1 MQAFWEWFVSP
12 AAGIIATW
20 VGGLG
25 TTAAVIVAL
34 WQSGRETRKQR
45 KDERM
50 SQARNVAAWI
60 ASDTLVPSNGD
71 TVKAGD
77 QQEVVHIKN
86 GSEVPIYTASVVLVS
101 LKGTK
106 AEHGEDVVYR
116 SPEMASLAVFSV
128 VPPGTYR
135 TTFALPPWANKK
147 EQRVGVEVA
156 FKDSAGRSWVR
167 RGNGELSFLGKKDP
181 RKGRV
186 FDGSGLQGDL
196 YRVEDS

>member
-1 MQAFWEWFVSP
+1 MQGFGEWL
-12 AAGIIATW
+12 ATLDW
-20 VGGLG
+20 GDVPSWLGGLG
-25 TTAAVIVAL
+25 TTAAVAVAL

-45 KDERM
+45 AERER
-50 SQARNVAAWI
+50 APAETVAAWI
-60 ASDTLVPSNGD
+60 ASDDLVPSSGD
-71 TVKAGD
+71 HA
-77 QQEVVHIKN
+77 EVSDRQVAVHIKN
-86 GSEVPIYTASVVLVS
+86 GSEVPIYTVSVVLVP

-106 AEHGEDVVYR
+106 AERGEDVVYL

-147 EQRVGVEVA
+147 EQRVGVEIA

>member
-20 VGGLG
+20 VGGIG

-60 ASDTLVPSNGD
+60 ASDALVPSSGD
-71 TVKAGD
+71 PVKAGD
-77 QQEVVHIKN
+77 RQEVVHIKN
-86 GSEVPIYTASVVLVS
+86 GSEVPIYTVSVVLVP
-101 LKGTK
+101 LKGTE
-106 AEHGEDVVYR
+106 AERGEVLVTNG
-116 SPEMASLAVFSV
+116 PEMASLSVYSV
-128 VPPGTYR
+128 VPSGTYR
-135 TTFALPPWANKK
+135 ATFALPPWANKK

-167 RGNGELSFLGKKDP
+167 RGNGELKSLGKKDP

-196 YRVEDS
+196 YRVEGS